1 MRRAIPTAPSH
12 TRAIRPNDPAVPAAK
27 RRLNPIAGGLALC
40 LTLLAGQ
47 PALGQSACSINIPGV
62 PDFDQKR
69 ATTSTVPGLPN
80 DGAMYCVPA
89 SATDWFAYIANHGVP
104 EVLDGPRDWQSQDH
118 YDFVTDRI
126 KHIGQLMGTDA
137 EDGTTGL
144 GPITGLVSHLQAT
157 APNAFIV
164 TGDHATP
171 LHTITP
177 EHLFNAMSNGGM
189 ISMTLGKYQK
199 NNLGH
204 WERKG
209 GHIVA
214 LHRVENGCSN
224 SPKLVWR
231 DPSTKDESKTQQADF
246 YSKESSMEEVSDYW
260 SVSGFGV
267 SQTMWRFLKYQDD
280 EKQKFLDSYTV
291 ITPMVA
297 LTTDD
302 QWDTLVATPVSVL
315 DGGEEGEEGEE
326 LAEDAPDGGTFDRF
340 EFHPLLVGTLYATTT
355 GQNGSTTLYK
365 YDPLQEALREL
376 RRLEKRTPIM
386 FGRHGDLYLV
396 DAGQLTRFDTLA
408 DGGGLSVLGTLD
420 LKGAVPDAMVYDDLA
435 DEVTLLFAAPRR
447 LLTVSRDL
455 TAMRDRT
462 LPAEVK
468 LGGDVLLA
476 NTSLGRNLWIGG
488 TQSPTVYELSPTT
501 DGSGRWQT
509 RQTVTLPAVQKPT
522 SLQAGE
528 SGSLIVVESGV
539 VREFAHNARTRR
551 WEDAPRSYL
560 AGMKA
565 GRRLVLAR
573 SRTNFDAKT
582 MSGPGWTN
590 YDPTEE
596 DDAGEIPD
604 CPADL
609 SGGADPREPTWGIP
623 DGIVNEADSTYFRI
637 QYERGNLRVA
647 DVTGPASPGVPDS
660 RLTEDDLRHYR
671 ALHDRS
677 VGHCPT
683 ESSPSK

>member
-1 MRRAIPTAPSH
+1 MHPVIAPPLPHIHAIH
-12 TRAIRPNDPAVPAAK
+12 CNRPVKHFAK
-27 RRLNPIAGGLALC
+27 RRLASVVSGLALC
-40 LTLLAGQ
+40 LTALAGQ
-47 PALGQSACSINIPGV
+47 PALGQSCSINIPGV

-69 ATTSTVPGLPN
+69 KTTSTVPGLPN
-80 DGAMYCVPA
+80 DGAMYCVPT
-89 SATDWFAYIANHGVP
+89 SATDWFAYISNHGVP
-104 EVLDGPRDWQSQDH
+104 EVLDGPRDWQSQDN

-126 KHIGQLMGTDA
+126 KHIGELMSTDA

-157 APNAFIV
+157 APGAFIV
-164 TGDHATP
+164 TASHAIP
-171 LHTITP
+171 GVYILEP
-177 EHLFNAMSNGGM
+177 EELFNAISNGGM

-199 NNLGH
+199 NNFGH
-204 WERKG
+204 WERTG

-214 LHRVENGCSN
+214 LHGVENGCSN
-224 SPKLVWR
+224 SPKLMWR
-231 DPSTKDESKTQQADF
+231 DPSTQDESMTQQADF
-246 YSKESSMEEVSDYW
+246 GSKESSMEEVSGIW
-260 SVSGFGV
+260 SVNGFGV
-267 SQTMWRFLKYQDD
+267 PQTMWRFSSLNGQK
-280 EKQKFLDSYTV
+280 KFLESYTV
-291 ITPMVA
+291 ITPMVV

-302 QWDTLVATPVSVL
+302 QWDTLVATPASVL
-315 DGGEEGEEGEE
+315 DEGEQGQE
-326 LAEDAPDGGTFDRF
+326 LAEDSPDGGTFDYF
-340 EFHPLLVGTLYATTT
+340 EFHPLWVGTLYATTT
-355 GQNGSTTLYK
+355 QSDGSTTLYK
-365 YDPLQEALREL
+365 YDPLQEALRIL
-376 RRLEKRTPIM
+376 QRLEGRTPIV

-396 DAGQLTRFDTLA
+396 NAGQLTRFDTLG
-408 DGGGLSVLGTLD
+408 DGERLAVLGSFD
-420 LKGAVPDAMVYDDLA
+420 LKGAMPDAMVYDDQS
-435 DEVTLLFAAPRR
+435 DEITLLFAKSRR
-447 LLTVSRDL
+447 LLTISRNL
-455 TAMRDRT
+455 TTMRDQA

-468 LGGDVLLA
+468 MTGEVLMA
-476 NTSLGRNLWIGG
+476 NTSLSKNVWVGG
-488 TQSPTVYELSPTT
+488 SQSPTFYELSPMT

-528 SGSLIVVESGV
+528 SGSLIVAENGV
-539 VREFAHNARTRR
+539 VREFAYNARTRR

-582 MSGPGWTN
+582 MTGPGWTN

-596 DDAGEIPD
+596 EGAGEIPD

-609 SGGADPREPTWGIP
+609 TGSNDARDPAWGMP
-623 DGIVNEADSTYFRI
+623 DGIVNEADSTYFRTR
-637 QYERGNLRVA
+637 YEQGNKRVA
-647 DVTGPASPGVPDS
+647 DLTGPVSPGVPDS
-660 RLTEDDLRHYR
+660 RLTEDDLRYYQ

>member
-1 MRRAIPTAPSH
+1 MRRVTPTISSRTRITRSNGPAIP
-12 TRAIRPNDPAVPAAK
+12 RAK
-27 RRLNPIAGGLALC
+27 RRLAPLASGIALC
-40 LTLLAGQ
+40 LTTLLAGQ
-47 PALGQSACSINIPGV
+47 PAFGQSACSINIPGV

-80 DGAMYCVPA
+80 DGAMYCVPT
-89 SATDWFAYIANHGVP
+89 SATNWFAYIANHGLP
-104 EVLDGPRDWQSQDH
+104 QVLAGPRNWQSQDN

-126 KHIGQLMGTDA
+126 KYIGELMGTDA
-137 EDGTTGL
+137 AGGTTGL

-164 TGDHATP
+164 TGDHAAP

-177 EHLFNAMSNGGM
+177 EHLFSAMSNGGM

-199 NNLGH
+199 NNFGH
-204 WERKG
+204 WERTG
-209 GHIVA
+209 GHIVT
-214 LHRVENGCSN
+214 LHRVKNGCSS
-224 SPKLVWR
+224 SPELWWN
-231 DPSTKDESKTQQADF
+231 DPSTSDSMTEQADF
-246 YSKESSMEEVSDYW
+246 ADRTSEMEEVSGLW
-260 SVSGFGV
+260 SVLGLGV
-267 SQTMWRFLKYQDD
+267 PQTMWRFSSLGGNR
-280 EKQKFLDSYTV
+280 FLESYTV

-302 QWDTLVATPVSVL
+302 QWDTLVANPVSVL
-315 DGGEEGEEGEE
+315 DGGEQGQQV
-326 LAEDAPDGGTFDRF
+326 AEDAPDGGQFDHF
-340 EFHPLLVGTLYATTT
+340 QFHPLRVGAFYATTT
-355 GQNGSTTLYK
+355 GQNGSAKLYK
-365 YDPLQEALREL
+365 YDPRQEALRIL
-376 RRLEKRTPIM
+376 RQLEKRTPIV
-386 FGRHGDLYLV
+386 FGRHGDLYLI

-408 DGGGLSVLGTLD
+408 DGEGLSVLGALD

-435 DEVTLLFAAPRR
+435 DEVTLLFAATRR

-455 TAMRDRT
+455 TTMRDRT
-462 LPAEVK
+462 LPTEVK
-468 LGGDVLLA
+468 LGGEILLA
-476 NTSLGRNLWIGG
+476 NTSLSRNLWIGG

-501 DGSGRWQT
+501 DGSGRWQI
-509 RQTVTLPAVQKPT
+509 RQAVALPAVQKPT

-528 SGSLIVVESGV
+528 SGSLIVVENGA
-539 VREFAHNARTRR
+539 VREFAYNARTRR

-565 GRRLVLAR
+565 GRRLVLAQ

-582 MSGPGWTN
+582 MAGPGWTN

-596 DDAGEIPD
+596 DDAGGIPD

-609 SGGADPREPTWGIP
+609 TGSNDARDPTWGIP

-677 VGHCPT
+677 VGHCPVAT
-683 ESSPSK
+683 TP

>member
-1 MRRAIPTAPSH
+1 MRRVIPTVSSRTRVTRSNVPAIP
-12 TRAIRPNDPAVPAAK
+12 RAK
-27 RRLNPIAGGLALC
+27 RRLAPLASGIALC
-40 LTLLAGQ
+40 LTTLLAGQ

-69 ATTSTVPGLPN
+69 AATSTVPGLPN
-80 DGAMYCVPA
+80 DGAMYCVPT

-104 EVLDGPRDWQSQDH
+104 EVLDGPRDWQSQDN

-126 KHIGQLMGTDA
+126 KHIGELMGTDA
-137 EDGTTGL
+137 EGGTTGL
-144 GPITGLVSHLQAT
+144 GPINGLVSHLQAT
-157 APNAFIV
+157 APNAFTV
-164 TGDHATP
+164 TGSVAAP
-171 LHTITP
+171 GFILAP
-177 EHLFNAMSNGGM
+177 EHLFDAMSNGGM

-199 NNLGH
+199 NNFGH
-204 WERKG
+204 WERTG

-224 SPKLVWR
+224 SPELMWR
-231 DPSTKDESKTQQADF
+231 DPSTGKNENKTQQADF
-246 YSKESSMEEVSDYW
+246 DSKESSMEEVSGLW

-267 SQTMWRFLKYQDD
+267 PQTMWRFSSLKGN
-280 EKQKFLDSYTV
+280 KFLDSYTV

-302 QWDTLVATPVSVL
+302 QWDTLVANPVNVL
-315 DGGEEGEEGEE
+315 DGGEQGEE
-326 LAEDAPDGGTFDRF
+326 LAEDAPDGGQFDHF
-340 EFHPLLVGTLYATTT
+340 QFHPLRVGTFYATTT
-355 GQNGSTTLYK
+355 GQNGSVKLYK
-365 YDPLQEALREL
+365 YDPRQEALRIL
-376 RRLEKRTPIM
+376 RQLEKRTPIV
-386 FGRHGDLYLV
+386 FGRHGDLYLI

-408 DGGGLSVLGTLD
+408 DSEGLSALGSFD

-435 DEVTLLFAAPRR
+435 DEVTLLFAATRR

-455 TAMRDRT
+455 TTMRDRT
-462 LPAEVK
+462 LPDEVK

-488 TQSPTVYELSPTT
+488 TQSPIVYELSPTT

-509 RQTVTLPAVQKPT
+509 RQTITLPAVQKPT

-528 SGSLIVVESGV
+528 SGSLIVVENGV
-539 VREFAHNARTRR
+539 VREFAYNARTRR

-565 GRRLVLAR
+565 GRRLVLAQ
-573 SRTNFDAKT
+573 SRTNFNAKT
-582 MSGPGWTN
+582 MTGPGWTN

-596 DDAGEIPD
+596 DDAGGIPD

-660 RLTEDDLRHYR
+660 RLTEDDLHHYR

-677 VGHCPT
+677 IGHCPT
-683 ESSPSK
+683 ESPPPK

>member
-1 MRRAIPTAPSH
+1 MHPVIAPTRPPLHAIHCNSPMNHFT
-12 TRAIRPNDPAVPAAK
+12 K
-27 RRLNPIAGGLALC
+27 RRLALVMGGLTLC
-40 LTLLAGQ
+40 MATLAGQ
-47 PALGQSACSINIPGV
+47 PALGQQCNINIPGV

-69 ATTSTVPGLPN
+69 ATASGVPGLPN
-80 DGAMYCVPA
+80 DGAMYCVPT
-89 SATDWFAYIANHGVP
+89 SATDWFAYIANHGAP
-104 EVLDGPRDWQSQDH
+104 EVLDGPRDWQSQDN

-126 KHIGQLMGTDA
+126 KHIGELMSTDV
-137 EDGTTGL
+137 EGGTTGL

-164 TGDHATP
+164 TGDFAAP

-177 EHLFNAMSNGGM
+177 EHLFSAMSNGGM

-199 NNLGH
+199 NNFGH
-204 WERKG
+204 WERTG

-214 LHRVENGCSN
+214 LHRVKNGCSS
-224 SPKLVWR
+224 SPELWWNN
-231 DPSTKDESKTQQADF
+231 PSTSDSMIEQADF
-246 YSKESSMEEVSDYW
+246 DDKKSEMEEVSGLW
-260 SVSGFGV
+260 SVNGFGV
-267 SQTMWRFLKYQDD
+267 PQTMWRFSSLSGN
-280 EKQKFLDSYTV
+280 KFLDSYTV
-291 ITPMVA
+291 ITPMVV

-302 QWDTLVATPVSVL
+302 QWDTLVATPASVL
-315 DGGEEGEEGEE
+315 DEGEEGEE
-326 LAEDAPDGGTFDRF
+326 LAEDAPEGGTFDYF

-355 GQNGSTTLYK
+355 QQNGSTTLYK
-365 YDPLQEALREL
+365 YDPLQEALRIL
-376 RRLEKRTPIM
+376 RQLEKRTPIV
-386 FGRHGDLYLV
+386 FGRYGDLYLV

-408 DGGGLSVLGTLD
+408 DSEGLSVLGALD
-420 LKGAVPDAMVYDDLA
+420 LKGAAPDAMVYDDLA
-435 DEVTLLFAAPRR
+435 DEVTLLFAATRR

-455 TAMRDRT
+455 TTMRDRT

-468 LGGDVLLA
+468 LGGEVLLA
-476 NTSLGRNLWIGG
+476 NTSLGRNLWIGS
-488 TQSPTVYELSPTT
+488 TQSPTVYELAPTT

-509 RQTVTLPAVQKPT
+509 RQTVTLPAVQKPS

-528 SGSLIVVESGV
+528 SGNLIVAENGV
-539 VREFAHNARTRR
+539 VREFAYNARTRR

-582 MSGPGWTN
+582 MTGPGWTN

-596 DDAGEIPD
+596 DGAGEIPD

-609 SGGADPREPTWGIP
+609 TGSSDARDPAWGMPDGRVDGADL
-623 DGIVNEADSTYFRI
+623 DYFRI
-637 QYERGNLRVA
+637 QYERGNMRVA
-647 DVTGPASPGVPDS
+647 DVTGPTSPGVPDS
-660 RLTEDDLRHYR
+660 RLTEDDLRHYQ

-677 VGHCPT
+677 LGHCPT

>member
-1 MRRAIPTAPSH
+1 MRRVIPTVSSR
-12 TRAIRPNDPAVPAAK
+12 TRVTRSNGPTIPCSK
-27 RRLNPIAGGLALC
+27 RRMAPLASGIALC
-40 LTLLAGQ
+40 LTTLLAGQ

-80 DGAMYCVPA
+80 DGAMYCVPT
-89 SATDWFAYIANHGVP
+89 SATNWFAYIANHGVP
-104 EVLDGPRDWQSQDH
+104 EVLDGPRDWQSQDN

-137 EDGTTGL
+137 AGGTTGL
-144 GPITGLVSHLQAT
+144 GPISGLISHLQAT

-164 TGDHATP
+164 TGDHAAP

-177 EHLFNAMSNGGM
+177 EHLFSAMSNGGM
-189 ISMTLGKYQK
+189 ISMTLGKYEK
-199 NNLGH
+199 NEFGQ
-204 WERKG
+204 WDRKG

-214 LHRVENGCSN
+214 LHGVESGCS
-224 SPKLVWR
+224 STPKLVWR
-231 DPSTKDESKTQQADF
+231 DPSTGKNESKTQQADF
-246 YSKESSMEEVSDYW
+246 HSKESDMEAVAGWWLGD
-260 SVSGFGV
+260 VTNV
-267 SQTMWRFLKYQDD
+267 PAPRTMWRFSSLKGN
-280 EKQKFLDSYTV
+280 KFLDSYTV

-302 QWDTLVATPVSVL
+302 QWDTLVANPVNVL
-315 DGGEEGEEGEE
+315 DGGEQGQQV
-326 LAEDAPDGGTFDRF
+326 AEDAPDGGQFDHF
-340 EFHPLLVGTLYATTT
+340 QFHPLRVGTFYATTT
-355 GQNGSTTLYK
+355 GQNGSVKLYK
-365 YDPLQEALREL
+365 YDPRQEALRIL
-376 RRLEKRTPIM
+376 RQLEKRTPIV

-408 DGGGLSVLGTLD
+408 DGEGLSVLGALD

-435 DEVTLLFAAPRR
+435 DEVTLLFGAPRR

-455 TAMRDRT
+455 TTMRDRA

-468 LGGDVLLA
+468 LGGEVLLA

-528 SGSLIVVESGV
+528 SGSLIVVENGA
-539 VREFAHNARTRR
+539 VREFAYDARTRR

-565 GRRLVLAR
+565 GRRLVLAQ

-582 MSGPGWTN
+582 MTGPGWTN

-609 SGGADPREPTWGIP
+609 TGSDDARDPAWGMPDGRVDGADL
-623 DGIVNEADSTYFRI
+623 DYFRI

-677 VGHCPT
+677 LGHCPGDV
-683 ESSPSK
+683 PAK

>member
-1 MRRAIPTAPSH
+1 MRRVIPTVSSS
-12 TRAIRPNDPAVPAAK
+12 TRVTRSNVPTIPCAK
-27 RRLNPIAGGLALC
+27 RRLVPFASGIALC
-40 LTLLAGQ
+40 LTTLLAGQ
-47 PALGQSACSINIPGV
+47 SALGQSCSISIPGV

-69 ATTSTVPGLPN
+69 ATTATVSGLPN
-80 DGAMYCVPA
+80 DGAMYCVPT

-126 KHIGQLMGTDA
+126 KHIGELMSTDA
-137 EDGTTGL
+137 QGGTTGL
-144 GPITGLVSHLQAT
+144 GPINGLVSHLQAT

-164 TGDHATP
+164 TGDFAAP
-171 LHTITP
+171 LHTIAP

-189 ISMTLGKYQK
+189 ISMTLGKYEK
-199 NNLGH
+199 NSFGH
-204 WERKG
+204 WERTG

-214 LHRVENGCSN
+214 LHRVKNGCSS
-224 SPKLVWR
+224 SPELWWNN
-231 DPSTKDESKTQQADF
+231 PSTSDSMIVQDDF
-246 YSKESSMEEVSDYW
+246 GDQKSEMEEVSGLW

-267 SQTMWRFLKYQDD
+267 PQTMWRFSSLNGN
-280 EKQKFLDSYTV
+280 KFLDSYTV

-302 QWDTLVATPVSVL
+302 QWDTLVATPVNVL
-315 DGGEEGEEGEE
+315 DGGEQGQQVV
-326 LAEDAPDGGTFDRF
+326 EDAPDGGQFDHF
-340 EFHPLLVGTLYATTT
+340 QFHPLLVGTFYATTT

-365 YDPLQEALREL
+365 YDPLQEALREI
-376 RRLEKRTPIM
+376 RRLEKRTPIV

-396 DAGQLTRFDTLA
+396 DAGQLIRFDTLA
-408 DGGGLSVLGTLD
+408 DSEGISVLGTLD
-420 LKGAVPDAMVYDDLA
+420 LKGAMPDAMVYDDLA
-435 DEVTLLFAAPRR
+435 DEVTLLFAPTRR

-455 TAMRDRT
+455 TTMRDRT

-488 TQSPTVYELSPTT
+488 TQSSTVYELSPTT

-509 RQTVTLPAVQKPT
+509 RQTVILPAVQKPT

-528 SGSLIVVESGV
+528 SGSLIVAENGV
-539 VREFAHNARTRR
+539 VREFAYNARTRR

-582 MSGPGWTN
+582 MTGPGWTN

-596 DDAGEIPD
+596 DDAGKVPD

-609 SGGADPREPTWGIP
+609 TGAADPREPAWGIP
-623 DGIVNEADSTYFRI
+623 DGVVNEADSTYFRI
-637 QYERGNLRVA
+637 QYERGNMRVA

-683 ESSPSK
+683 ESLLLK

>member
-1 MRRAIPTAPSH
+1 MRRAVSPVPSR
-12 TRAIRPNDPAVPAAK
+12 TRAIHSKGSMSPFAK
-27 RRLNPIAGGLALC
+27 HWLAPLTSGIALC
-40 LTLLAGQ
+40 LAMVAGQ

-80 DGAMYCVPA
+80 DGAMYCVPT
-89 SATDWFAYIANHGVP
+89 SATDWFAYIANHGLP
-104 EVLDGPRDWQSQDH
+104 QVLDGPRDWQSQDN

-126 KHIGQLMGTDA
+126 KHIGALMSTDA
-137 EDGTTGL
+137 EGGTTGL

-157 APNAFIV
+157 APGAFIV
-164 TGDHATP
+164 TGDFAAP

-177 EHLFNAMSNGGM
+177 EHLFDAMSNGGM

-199 NNLGH
+199 NNFGH
-204 WERKG
+204 WERTG

-214 LHRVENGCSN
+214 LHQVESGCSN
-224 SPKLVWR
+224 SPTLRWR
-231 DPSTKDESKTQQADF
+231 NPSSSGSQTQQAEF
-246 YSKESSMEEVSDYW
+246 KSQHSAMEAVSALW
-260 SVSGFGV
+260 STAGV
-267 SQTMWRFLKYQDD
+267 VMPQTMWRFSSLNGN
-280 EKQKFLDSYTV
+280 KFLDSYTV

-315 DGGEEGEEGEE
+315 DGGEQGEE
-326 LAEDAPDGGTFDRF
+326 LAEDAPDGGTFDYF
-340 EFHPLLVGTLYATTT
+340 QFHPLRVGAFYATTT
-355 GQNGSTTLYK
+355 GQNGSATLYK
-365 YDPLQEALREL
+365 YDPLQAALREL
-376 RRLEKRTPIM
+376 RRLEGRTPIV

-408 DGGGLSVLGTLD
+408 DGEGLAVLGTLD
-420 LKGAVPDAMVYDDLA
+420 LKGAMPDAMVYDDLA
-435 DEVTLLFAAPRR
+435 DEVTLLFAATRR

-455 TAMRDRT
+455 TTMRDRT

-468 LGGDVLLA
+468 LGGEVLLA

-528 SGSLIVVESGV
+528 SGSLIVAENGV
-539 VREFAHNARTRR
+539 VREFAYNARTRR

-573 SRTNFDAKT
+573 SRTNFDAKM
-582 MSGPGWTN
+582 MSGPGWRN

-609 SGGADPREPTWGIP
+609 SGGADSRDPAWGMP
-623 DGIVNEADSTYFRI
+623 DGVVNEADSTYFLA
-637 QYERGNLRVA
+637 QYERGNKRVA
-647 DVTGPASPGVPDS
+647 DLTGPISPGVPDS
-660 RLTEDDLRHYR
+660 RLTEDDQRYYR
-671 ALHDRS
+671 VLHDRAL
-677 VGHCPT
+677 GHCPT

>member
-1 MRRAIPTAPSH
+1 MHPVIAPPLPRIHAIH
-12 TRAIRPNDPAVPAAK
+12 CNRPVKHFAK
-27 RRLNPIAGGLALC
+27 RRLALAASGLALC
-40 LTLLAGQ
+40 LTTLAGQ

-69 ATTSTVPGLPN
+69 ATASGVPGLPN
-80 DGAMYCVPA
+80 DGAMYCVPT

-104 EVLDGPRDWQSQDH
+104 EVLDGPRDWQSQDN

-126 KHIGQLMGTDA
+126 KHIGELMSTDA
-137 EDGTTGL
+137 EKGTTGL

-199 NNLGH
+199 NNFGH

-214 LHRVENGCSN
+214 LHGVESGCSN
-224 SPKLVWR
+224 SPKLMWR
-231 DPSTKDESKTQQADF
+231 DPSTKKTESKTQQADF

-267 SQTMWRFLKYQDD
+267 SQTMWRFLKYKDD

-302 QWDTLVATPVSVL
+302 QWDTLVATPASVL
-315 DGGEEGEEGEE
+315 DEGEQGEE
-326 LAEDAPDGGTFDRF
+326 LAEDAPEGGTFDYF
-340 EFHPLLVGTLYATTT
+340 EFHPLWVGTFYATTT
-355 GQNGSTTLYK
+355 QSDGSTTLYK
-365 YDPLQEALREL
+365 YDPLQEALREI
-376 RRLEKRTPIM
+376 RRLEGRTPIV

-396 DAGQLTRFDTLA
+396 DAGQLTRFDTLG
-408 DGGGLSVLGTLD
+408 DGERLAALGSFD
-420 LKGAVPDAMVYDDLA
+420 LKGATPDAMVYDDLA
-435 DEVTLLFAAPRR
+435 DEVTLLFAATRR

-455 TAMRDRT
+455 TTMRDQA

-468 LGGDVLLA
+468 MTGEVLMT
-476 NTSLGRNLWIGG
+476 NTSLGRSVWVGG
-488 TQSPTVYELSPTT
+488 SQSPTFYELSPMT

-528 SGSLIVVESGV
+528 SGSLIVAENGV
-539 VREFAHNARTRR
+539 VREFAYNARTRR

-573 SRTNFDAKT
+573 SRNNFDAKT
-582 MSGPGWTN
+582 MTGPGWTN

-596 DDAGEIPD
+596 DGAGEIPD

-609 SGGADPREPTWGIP
+609 TGSNDVRDPAWGMP
-623 DGIVNEADSTYFRI
+623 DGVVDAADSTYFLT
-637 QYERGNLRVA
+637 QYEQGNKLVA
-647 DVTGPASPGVPDS
+647 DLTGPVSPGVPDS
-660 RLTEDDLRHYR
+660 RLTEDDLRYYQ

>member
-1 MRRAIPTAPSH
+1 MHRAIFAAPSR
-12 TRAIRPNDPAVPAAK
+12 TRAIRPSDPAIPAAK
-27 RRLNPIAGGLALC
+27 RRLASLASGTALC
-40 LTLLAGQ
+40 LAMVAGQ
-47 PALGQSACSINIPGV
+47 PALGQSCSINIPGV

-80 DGAMYCVPA
+80 DGAMYCVPT

-126 KHIGQLMGTDA
+126 KHIGELMGTDA

-144 GPITGLVSHLQAT
+144 GPIIGLVSHLQAT
-157 APNAFIV
+157 APGAFIV
-164 TGDHATP
+164 TASHAIP
-171 LHTITP
+171 GVYILEP
-177 EHLFNAMSNGGM
+177 EELFNAMSNGGM
-189 ISMTLGKYQK
+189 ISMTLGKYQ
-199 NNLGH
+199 NNNFGH
-204 WERKG
+204 WERTG

-214 LHRVENGCSN
+214 LHRVKDGCSS
-224 SPKLVWR
+224 SPELWWN
-231 DPSTKDESKTQQADF
+231 DPSTSDSMIVQADF
-246 YSKESSMEEVSDYW
+246 DDQTSEMEEVSGLW

-267 SQTMWRFLKYQDD
+267 PQTMWRFSSLSGN
-280 EKQKFLDSYTV
+280 KFLESYTV

-302 QWDTLVATPVSVL
+302 QWDTLVASPVNVL
-315 DGGEEGEEGEE
+315 DGGEQGEE
-326 LAEDAPDGGTFDRF
+326 LAEDAPDGGQFDHF
-340 EFHPLLVGTLYATTT
+340 QFHPLRVGTFYATTT
-355 GQNGSTTLYK
+355 GQNGSVKLYK
-365 YDPLQEALREL
+365 YDPRQEALRIL
-376 RRLEKRTPIM
+376 RQLEKRTPFA

-396 DAGQLTRFDTLA
+396 DAGQLIRFDTLA
-408 DGGGLSVLGTLD
+408 DSEGLAVLGSFD
-420 LKGAVPDAMVYDDLA
+420 LKGAMPDAMVYDDLT
-435 DEVTLLFAAPRR
+435 DEVTLLFAATRR

-455 TAMRDRT
+455 TTMRDRT
-462 LPAEVK
+462 LPAEVE
-468 LGGDVLLA
+468 LVGDVLLA
-476 NTSLGRNLWIGG
+476 NTSLGRTLWIGG

-528 SGSLIVVESGV
+528 SGSLIVVENGV
-539 VREFAHNARTRR
+539 VREFAYNARTRR

-582 MSGPGWTN
+582 MTGPGWTN

-596 DDAGEIPD
+596 NDAGGIPD

-609 SGGADPREPTWGIP
+609 SGGADPREPTWGMP

-647 DVTGPASPGVPDS
+647 DVTGPASPGVPDR
-660 RLTEDDLRHYR
+660 RLTEDDLRYYR

-683 ESSPSK
+683 ESPPSK

>member
-1 MRRAIPTAPSH
+1 MRRVIPTVSSR
-12 TRAIRPNDPAVPAAK
+12 TRAIRSNVPAIPCAK
-27 RRLNPIAGGLALC
+27 RRPAPLASGIALC
-40 LTLLAGQ
+40 LAMVAGQ

-104 EVLDGPRDWQSQDH
+104 EVLDGPRDWPSQDH

-126 KHIGQLMGTDA
+126 EHIGELMGTDA
-137 EDGTTGL
+137 EGGTTGL

-157 APNAFIV
+157 APNAFTV
-164 TGDHATP
+164 TGSVAAPGFTLAPGD
-171 LHTITP
+171 
-177 EHLFNAMSNGGM
+177 LFDAMSNGGM
-189 ISMTLGKYQK
+189 ISITLGRYKK
-199 NNLGH
+199 NGFGH
-204 WERKG
+204 WERTG

-214 LHRVENGCSN
+214 LRRIEDGCSGT
-224 SPKLVWR
+224 PRLGWR
-231 DPSTKDESKTQQADF
+231 NPSTKSDESKTQQSDF
-246 YSKESSMEEVSDYW
+246 KTQYSDMEEVSGTW
-260 SVSGFGV
+260 SVGGIGLP
-267 SQTMWRFLKYQDD
+267 QTMWRFLRYQDD
-280 EKQKFLDSYTV
+280 EQQKFLDSYTV

-302 QWDTLVATPVSVL
+302 QWDTLVATPVGVL
-315 DGGEEGEEGEE
+315 DGGEEGEE

-355 GQNGSTTLYK
+355 GQNGATTLHK
-365 YDPLQEALREL
+365 YDPLQEALREI
-376 RRLEKRTPIM
+376 RRLEKRTPIV

-408 DGGGLSVLGTLD
+408 GDRPTVLGSFD
-420 LKGAVPDAMVYDDLA
+420 LKGAMPDAMVYDDLA
-435 DEVTLLFAAPRR
+435 DEVTLLFASTRR

-455 TAMRDRT
+455 TAMRDRA

-509 RQTVTLPAVQKPT
+509 RQTITLPAVQKPT

-528 SGSLIVVESGV
+528 SGSLIVVENGA
-539 VREFAHNARTRR
+539 VREFAYNARTRR

-604 CPADL
+604 CLADL

-623 DGIVNEADSTYFRI
+623 DGLVNEADSTYFRI

-677 VGHCPT
+677 AGHCPT